1 MKVLGIDPGQ
11 TGALACF
18 GPDGAIEVHDLP
30 TIADRALGW
39 IDGNRLQSLLIGGPA
54 VVVIERVSA
63 MPKQGVASSFK
74 FGMSFG
80 SILSVVQAVGHR
92 IELVTPAT
100 WKRELGLASDK
111 KAALHKA
118 RLLFPQ
124 CDLHLEKHD
133 GRAEALLIGHW
144 YLTRPR
150 RAVA

>member
-1 MKVLGIDPGQ
+1 MRIVGIDPGQ
-11 TGALACF
+11 TGAVACF
-18 GPDGAIEVHDLP
+18 SSHGEIAVHDLP
-30 TIADRALGW
+30 TIADRSIAW
-39 IDGNRLQSLLIGGPA
+39 IDGAQLQSLLIGEPA
-54 VVVIERVSA
+54 IVIIERVSA

-100 WKRELGLASDK
+100 WKRELGLGSDK

-124 CDLHLEKHD
+124 CELHLEKHD

-144 YLTRPR
+144 YLTRAR
-150 RAVA
+150 SAAA